1 MEAGMG
7 NNSQQGLGVLV
18 LLLAFTF
25 LSVSLFYEGSII
37 FLVLAL
43 ATMAGSIAIF
53 RKAKPLE
60 ERG

>member
-1 MEAGMG
+1 MG

-18 LLLAFTF
+18 LILAFTF
-25 LSVSLFYEGSII
+25 LSVSLFYEGSSI

-60 ERG
+60 EQG